1 MNRGIYMKVVITIVG
16 EDRVG
21 IIAMVS
27 KLLADSNTN
36 ILNINQNILD
46 GYFNMVMIADMTNSS
61 MALKELQQLLRGRGE
76 EIGLDIKVQHEDIFR
91 LMHRV

>member
-1 MNRGIYMKVVITIVG
+1 MKVVITIVG

>member
-1 MNRGIYMKVVITIVG
+1 MKVVITIVG

-46 GYFNMVMIADMTNSS
+46 GYFNMVMIADMGQSNTT
-61 MALKELQQLLRGRGE
+61 LKELQLVLRKCGE

>member
-1 MNRGIYMKVVITIVG
+1 MKVVITIVG

-61 MALKELQQLLRGRGE
+61 MALKDLQQLLRGRGE

>member
-1 MNRGIYMKVVITIVG
+1 MKVVITIVG

-46 GYFNMVMIADMTNSS
+46 GYFNMVMIADMGKSNTT
-61 MALKELQQLLRGRGE
+61 LKELQLVLRKCGE